1 MTQKNITKNNFSN
14 NVEMKNLFGGYY
26 KDKVV
31 FLTGHTGFQGTWLS
45 LWLTLLGA
53 KVIGYSLKPPTSPS
67 LFNILNMKKI
77 VTSKISNI
85 NNKKKL
91 SYEIS
96 KCKPDIVMHLA
107 AQALVVPSYQNP
119 IETFSTNIMGT
130 VNLLE
135 SIRYTPSIKSCL
147 IMTSDKAYENKEL
160 NYAYVENDPMGG
172 NDPYSA
178 SKGATELVVSSY
190 KKSFF
195 NKKNSPGIATIRA
208 GNVIGGGDWANYRL
222 IPDCFKA
229 LTSNKN
235 IILRNPQSIRPWQ
248 HVLESLSGFLLIGSK
263 LDKNSKKF
271 SDAWNVGPSPKN
283 ILSVES
289 VVKKIIH
296 QWGSGKIIIKK
307 NNLDEAKLLK
317 LDSSK
322 IFNLMKWKPTY
333 SYDDSIEKT
342 VDWYLRYHKN
352 KKNIQNFTILQI
364 KDYVKQ
370 AQKTKNGW
378 VK

>member
-1 MTQKNITKNNFSN
+1 MVQKNITENNIPTMD
-14 NVEMKNLFGGYY
+14 MKNLFGGYY

-77 VTSKISNI
+77 VTSKIGNI

-91 SYEIS
+91 THEIFV
-96 KCKPDIVMHLA
+96 CKPDIVMHLA

-119 IETFSTNIMGT
+119 IETFSTNIIGT
-130 VNLLE
+130 ANLLE
-135 SIRYTPSIKSCL
+135 SIRDISSIKSCL
-147 IMTSDKAYENKEL
+147 IMTSDKAYENKEF
-160 NYAYVENDPMGG
+160 NCAHIENNPMGG
-172 NDPYSA
+172 TDPYSA
-178 SKGATELVVSSY
+178 SKGAAELVISSY
-190 KKSFF
+190 RKSFF
-195 NKKNSPGIATIRA
+195 NEKNSPGIATIRA

-222 IPDCFKA
+222 IPDCIKS
-229 LTSNKN
+229 LISKKN
-235 IILRNPQSIRPWQ
+235 IILRNPRSIRPWQ

-271 SDAWNVGPSPKN
+271 SGPWNVGPSPKN
-283 ILSVES
+283 SLSVES
-289 VVKKIIH
+289 IVKKIIH
-296 QWGSGKIIIKK
+296 QWGAGKIITEK
-307 NNLDEAKLLK
+307 NNLYEAKLLK

-333 SYDDSIEKT
+333 SYDESIEKT
-342 VDWYLRYHKN
+342 VNWYLKYHKN
-352 KKNIQNFTILQI
+352 KKTIQNFTILQI
-364 KDYVKQ
+364 EDYVKH
-370 AQKTKNGW
+370 AQKIKNGW
-378 VK
+378 IN

>member
-1 MTQKNITKNNFSN
+1 MTQKNIIENNYSN
-14 NVEMKNLFGGYY
+14 SGKLKNLFGGYY

-77 VTSKISNI
+77 VTSKIGNI
-85 NNKKKL
+85 NNRKNL
-91 SYEIS
+91 SNKIFE
-96 KCKPDIVMHLA
+96 CKPDIVMHLA
-107 AQALVVPSYQNP
+107 AQSLVVPSYQNP
-119 IETFSTNIMGT
+119 LETFSTNILGT
-130 VNLLE
+130 ANLLE
-135 SIRYTPSIKSCL
+135 SIRDVSSIKSCL

-160 NYAYVENDPMGG
+160 NYAYTENNPMGG
-172 NDPYSA
+172 TDPYSA

-195 NKKNSPGIATIRA
+195 NEKNSPGIATIRA

-222 IPDCFKA
+222 IPDSIKS
-229 LTSNKN
+229 LISNQN

-248 HVLESLSGFLLIGSK
+248 HVLESLSGFLLVGSK
-263 LDKNSKKF
+263 LAKNSKKF
-271 SDAWNVGPSPKN
+271 SGPWNVGPSSKN

-289 VVKKIIH
+289 VVKKIIY

-307 NNLDEAKLLK
+307 NNLHEAKLLK
-317 LDSSK
+317 LNSSK

-333 SYDDSIEKT
+333 SFDDGIEKT
-342 VDWYLRYHKN
+342 VDWYLTYYKN
-352 KKNIQNFTILQI
+352 KKTIQNFTILQI
-364 KDYVKQ
+364 EDYVKQ
-370 AQKTKNGW
+370 AQKIKNTW
-378 VK
+378 IR

>member
-1 MTQKNITKNNFSN
+1 
-14 NVEMKNLFGGYY
+14 MKNLFGGYY

-53 KVIGYSLKPPTSPS
+53 KVIGYSLNPPTSPS

-77 VTSKISNI
+77 VTSKIGNI
-85 NNKKKL
+85 NNNKKL
-91 SYEIS
+91 TNEIS
-96 KCKPDIVMHLA
+96 ACKPDIVMHLA

-119 IETFSTNIMGT
+119 IETFSTNIIGT
-130 VNLLE
+130 ANILE
-135 SIRYTPSIKSCL
+135 SIRNIPSIKSCL

-160 NYAYVENDPMGG
+160 NYAYTENNPMGG
-172 NDPYSA
+172 SDPYSA
-178 SKGATELVVSSY
+178 SKGAAELVISSY

-195 NKKNSPGIATIRA
+195 NEKNSPGIATIRA
-208 GNVIGGGDWANYRL
+208 GNVIGGGDWADYRL
-222 IPDCFKA
+222 IPDCIKA
-229 LTSNKN
+229 LQLKKN

-271 SDAWNVGPSPKN
+271 SGPWNVGPSPKN
-283 ILSVES
+283 TLSVES
-289 VVKKIIH
+289 IVKKIIH
-296 QWGSGKIIIKK
+296 QWGTGKIITEK
-307 NNLDEAKLLK
+307 NNLHEAKLLK

-333 SYDDSIEKT
+333 SYDESIEKT

-352 KKNIQNFTILQI
+352 KKTIQHFTILQI
-364 KDYVKQ
+364 EDYVKQ
-370 AQKTKNGW
+370 AQKIKNGW
-378 VK
+378 I

>member
-1 MTQKNITKNNFSN
+1 MTQKNIIKNNYFN
-14 NVEMKNLFGGYY
+14 TGKMENLFGGYY

-77 VTSKISNI
+77 VTSKIGNI
-85 NNKKKL
+85 NNSKKL
-91 SYEIS
+91 SNEIS
-96 KCKPDIVMHLA
+96 ACTPDIVMHLA

-119 IETFSTNIMGT
+119 LETFSTNIIGT
-130 VNLLE
+130 ANLLE
-135 SIRYTPSIKSCL
+135 SIRDIPSIKSCL

-160 NYAYVENDPMGG
+160 NYAYTENNPMGG
-172 NDPYSA
+172 IDPYSA
-178 SKGATELVVSSY
+178 SKGATELIVSSY

-195 NKKNSPGIATIRA
+195 NEKNSPGIATIRA

-222 IPDCFKA
+222 IPDSIKS
-229 LTSNKN
+229 LISNKN

-248 HVLESLSGFLLIGSK
+248 HVLESLSGFLLVGSK
-263 LDKNSKKF
+263 LAKNSKKF
-271 SDAWNVGPSPKN
+271 SGPWNVGPSPKN

-296 QWGSGKIIIKK
+296 QWGNGRIIIKK
-307 NNLDEAKLLK
+307 NNLHEAKLLK

-322 IFNLMKWKPTY
+322 ISNLMKWKPTY
-333 SYDDSIEKT
+333 SFDDSIEKT
-342 VDWYLRYHKN
+342 VDWYLRYYEN
-352 KKNIQNFTILQI
+352 KKTIQNFTILQI
-364 KDYVKQ
+364 EDYVKQ
-370 AQKTKNGW
+370 AQKIKNTW
-378 VK
+378 IK